1 MSEISTSK
9 NINKDKENK
18 NDIIDNIEAKIKNGF
33 FIIEENNI
41 ELNKNTK
48 NDIINIFENRNSM
61 TSSIMHN
68 SELNGIVNF
77 INKNLE
83 KIGKK
88 IIDKN
93 QMNLILRTKDL
104 DKFKE
109 KKTFTNIKVKINY
122 SIK

>member
-9 NINKDKENK
+9 NNNKDKENK
-18 NDIIDNIEAKIKNGF
+18 SDFIDNIEAKIKNGF

-68 SELNGIVNF
+68 SELNGIVNS
-77 INKNLE
+77 INENLE

>member
-18 NDIIDNIEAKIKNGF
+18 SDFIDNIEAKIKNGF

-68 SELNGIVNF
+68 SELNGIVNS
-77 INKNLE
+77 INENLE